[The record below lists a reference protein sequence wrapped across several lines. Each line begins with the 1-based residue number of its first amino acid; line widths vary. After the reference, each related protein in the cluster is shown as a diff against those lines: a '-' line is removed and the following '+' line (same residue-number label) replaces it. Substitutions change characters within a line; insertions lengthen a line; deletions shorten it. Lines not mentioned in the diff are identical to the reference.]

1 MGHFGTHGTC
11 VIGQL
16 TNSSAF
22 ASVEHNGHVWVKSYS
37 SLEAAIHEARKN
49 GLVDKLFAAA
59 AAQYIDRQHQHCV
72 TPIPSNV
79 DDRKLAALGFA
90 QPRPELG
97 F

>member
-1 MGHFGTHGTC
+1 MGHHSAHGTC

-22 ASVEHNGHVWVKSYS
+22 ASVERDGQVWVKSYPT
-37 SLEAAIHEARKN
+37 LEDAINEARKT

-59 AAQYIDRQHQHCV
+59 AAQYINRQHQHCV
-72 TPIPSNV
+72 ALIPSTV

-90 QPRPELG
+90 QPRSEIQ